1 MENKKELLKEYFNS
15 VQDENVKKFMEQCI
29 ETIPEYWF
37 TVPASSTGKYHPN
50 YALGNGGLMRHTIA
64 LLRFFD
70 RLVHNSMYGSPFTN
84 REMDLMRVAC
94 LMHDSRKSGS
104 DEDYAVNKYTRFEH
118 PILAANVV
126 RAIETEFITDE
137 EKEII
142 ANAIESHMGQW
153 NVDTYG
159 KSKVELPLPTNK
171 YQKLVHLVD
180 YLAAQKGVEVLFE
193 NFIAEPHPTED
204 LNKVETVDTYVFQF
218 GKYKGMKLTEVKEQ
232 HPDYIDWAKDNI
244 DREPL
249 ATLLKQ
255 I

>member
-1 MENKKELLKEYFNS
+1 MENKKELLKEYFDS

-29 ETIPEYWF
+29 ETIPEYWY

-70 RLVHNSMYGSPFTN
+70 RLVRNTMYGSPFTN
-84 REMDLMRVAC
+84 REMDLLRVAC

-104 DEDYAVNKYTRFEH
+104 DEDFAVSKYTKFDH

-126 RAIETEFITDE
+126 RSIETEYITDE
-137 EKEII
+137 EKEMI

-171 YQKLVHLVD
+171 YQKIVHLVD
-180 YLAAQKGVEVLFE
+180 YLAAQKGVEVQFDG
-193 NFIAEPHPTED
+193 FKTETTVNESVD
-204 LNKVETVDTYVFQF
+204 NATVDTYVFPF
-218 GKYKGMKLTEVKEQ
+218 GKYKGMKLTEVNEKF
-232 HPDYIDWAKDNI
+232 PDYIDWAKKNI
-244 DREPL
+244 DHEPL
-249 ATLLKQ
+249 KSFLKQ
-255 I
+255 L

>member
-1 MENKKELLKEYFNS
+1 MENKKELLKEYFDS

-29 ETIPEYWF
+29 ETIPEYWY

-70 RLVHNSMYGSPFTN
+70 RLVRNTMYGSPFTN
-84 REMDLMRVAC
+84 REMDLLRVAC

-104 DEDYAVNKYTRFEH
+104 DEDFAVSKYTKFDH

-126 RAIETEFITDE
+126 RSIETEYITDE
-137 EKEII
+137 EKEMI

-171 YQKLVHLVD
+171 YQKIVHLVD
-180 YLAAQKGVEVLFE
+180 YLAAQKGVEVQFDG
-193 NFIAEPHPTED
+193 FKTETTV
-204 LNKVETVDTYVFQF
+204 NESVANATVDTYVFPF
-218 GKYKGMKLTEVKEQ
+218 GKYKGMKLTEVNEKF
-232 HPDYIDWAKDNI
+232 PDYIDWAKKNI
-244 DREPL
+244 DHEPL
-249 ATLLKQ
+249 MSLLKQ
-255 I
+255 L

>member
-1 MENKKELLKEYFNS
+1 MENKKELLKEYFDS

-29 ETIPEYWF
+29 ETIPEYWY

-70 RLVHNSMYGSPFTN
+70 RLVRNTMYGSPFTN
-84 REMDLMRVAC
+84 REMDLLRVAC

-104 DEDYAVNKYTRFEH
+104 DEDFAVSKYTKFDH

-126 RAIETEFITDE
+126 RSIKTEYITDE
-137 EKEII
+137 EKEMI

-171 YQKLVHLVD
+171 YQKIVHLVD
-180 YLAAQKGVEVLFE
+180 YLAAQKGIEVQFDG
-193 NFIAEPHPTED
+193 FKAETTVNESVD
-204 LNKVETVDTYVFQF
+204 NATVDTYVFPF
-218 GKYKGMKLTEVKEQ
+218 GKYKGMKLTEVNEKF
-232 HPDYIDWAKDNI
+232 PDYIDWAKKNI
-244 DREPL
+244 DHEPL
-249 ATLLKQ
+249 MSLLKQ
-255 I
+255 L

>member
-1 MENKKELLKEYFNS
+1 MENKKELLKEYFDS

-29 ETIPEYWF
+29 ETIPEYWY

-70 RLVHNSMYGSPFTN
+70 RLVRNTMYGSPFTN
-84 REMDLMRVAC
+84 REMDLLRVAC

-104 DEDYAVNKYTRFEH
+104 DEDFAISKYTKFDH

-126 RAIETEFITDE
+126 RSIKTEYITDE
-137 EKEII
+137 EKEMI

-171 YQKLVHLVD
+171 YQKIVHLVD
-180 YLAAQKGVEVLFE
+180 YLAAQKGIEVQFDG
-193 NFIAEPHPTED
+193 FKAETTVNESVD
-204 LNKVETVDTYVFQF
+204 NATVDTYVFPF
-218 GKYKGMKLTEVKEQ
+218 GKYKGMKLTEVNEKF
-232 HPDYIDWAKDNI
+232 PDYIDWAKKNI
-244 DREPL
+244 DHEPL
-249 ATLLKQ
+249 ISLLKQ
-255 I
+255 L

>member
-1 MENKKELLKEYFNS
+1 MENKKELLKEYFDS

-29 ETIPEYWF
+29 ETIPEYWY

-70 RLVHNSMYGSPFTN
+70 RLVRNTMYGSPFTN
-84 REMDLMRVAC
+84 REMDLLRVAC

-104 DEDYAVNKYTRFEH
+104 DEDFAVSKYTKFDH

-126 RAIETEFITDE
+126 RSIETEYITDE
-137 EKEII
+137 EKEMI

-171 YQKLVHLVD
+171 YQKIVHLVD
-180 YLAAQKGVEVLFE
+180 YLAAQKGVEVLFDGFTTE
-193 NFIAEPHPTED
+193 NNNSENINTNA
-204 LNKVETVDTYVFQF
+204 TVDTYVFTF
-218 GKYKGMKLTEVKEQ
+218 GKYKGLKLTEVNEK
-232 HPDYIDWAKDNI
+232 HPDYIDWARKTI
-244 DREPL
+244 DHEPL
-249 ATLLKQ
+249 KSLLKQ
-255 I
+255 L

>member
-1 MENKKELLKEYFNS
+1 MENKKELLKEYFDS

-29 ETIPEYWF
+29 ETIPEYWY

-70 RLVHNSMYGSPFTN
+70 RLVRNTMYGSPFTN
-84 REMDLMRVAC
+84 REMDLLRVAC

-104 DEDYAVNKYTRFEH
+104 DEDFAVSKYTKFDH

-126 RAIETEFITDE
+126 RSIETEYITDE
-137 EKEII
+137 EKEMI

-171 YQKLVHLVD
+171 YQKIVHLVD
-180 YLAAQKGVEVLFE
+180 YLAAQKGVEVQFDG
-193 NFIAEPHPTED
+193 FKTETTVNESVD
-204 LNKVETVDTYVFQF
+204 NATVDTYVFPF
-218 GKYKGMKLTEVKEQ
+218 GKYKGMKLTEVNEKF
-232 HPDYIDWAKDNI
+232 PDYIDWAKKTI
-244 DREPL
+244 DHEPL
-249 ATLLKQ
+249 KSFLKQ
-255 I
+255 L

>member
-1 MENKKELLKEYFNS
+1 MENKKELLKEYFDS

-29 ETIPEYWF
+29 ETIPEYWY

-70 RLVHNSMYGSPFTN
+70 RLVRNTMYGSPFTN
-84 REMDLMRVAC
+84 REMDLLRVAC

-104 DEDYAVNKYTRFEH
+104 DEEFAVNKYTKFNH

-126 RAIETEFITDE
+126 RSIETEYITDE
-137 EKEII
+137 EKEMI

-171 YQKLVHLVD
+171 YQKIVHLVD
-180 YLAAQKGVEVLFE
+180 YLAAQKGVEVQFDG
-193 NFIAEPHPTED
+193 FKTETTVNESVD
-204 LNKVETVDTYVFQF
+204 NATVDTYVFPF
-218 GKYKGMKLTEVKEQ
+218 GKYKGMKLTEVNEKF
-232 HPDYIDWAKDNI
+232 PDYIDWAKKNI
-244 DREPL
+244 DHEPL
-249 ATLLKQ
+249 MNLLKQ
-255 I
+255 L

>member
-1 MENKKELLKEYFNS
+1 MENKKELLKEYFDS

-29 ETIPEYWF
+29 ETIPEYWY

-70 RLVHNSMYGSPFTN
+70 RLVRNTMYGSPFTN
-84 REMDLMRVAC
+84 REMDLLRVAC

-104 DEDYAVNKYTRFEH
+104 DEDFAVSKYTKFDH

-126 RAIETEFITDE
+126 RSIETEYITDE
-137 EKEII
+137 EKEMI

-171 YQKLVHLVD
+171 YQKIVHLVD
-180 YLAAQKGVEVLFE
+180 YLAAQKGVEVQFDG
-193 NFIAEPHPTED
+193 FKTETTVNESVD
-204 LNKVETVDTYVFQF
+204 NATVDTYVFPF
-218 GKYKGMKLTEVKEQ
+218 GKYKGMKLTEVNEKF
-232 HPDYIDWAKDNI
+232 PDYIDWAKKNI
-244 DREPL
+244 DHEPL
-249 ATLLKQ
+249 MNLLKQ
-255 I
+255 L

>member
-1 MENKKELLKEYFNS
+1 MENKKELLKEYFDS
-15 VQDENVKKFMEQCI
+15 IQDENVKKFMEQCI
-29 ETIPEYWF
+29 ETIPEYWY

-70 RLVHNSMYGSPFTN
+70 RLVRNTMYGSPFTN
-84 REMDLMRVAC
+84 REMDLLRVAC

-104 DEDYAVNKYTRFEH
+104 DEDFAISKYTKFDH

-126 RAIETEFITDE
+126 RSIETEYITDE
-137 EKEII
+137 EKEMV

-171 YQKLVHLVD
+171 YQKIVHLVD
-180 YLAAQKGVEVLFE
+180 YLAAQKGVEVQFDG
-193 NFIAEPHPTED
+193 FKAETTV
-204 LNKVETVDTYVFQF
+204 NKSVDNATVDTYVFPF
-218 GKYKGMKLTEVKEQ
+218 GKYKGMKLTEVNEKF
-232 HPDYIDWAKDNI
+232 PDYIDWAKKNI
-244 DREPL
+244 DHEPL
-249 ATLLKQ
+249 MSLLKQ
-255 I
+255 L

>member
-1 MENKKELLKEYFNS
+1 MENKKELLKEYFDS
-15 VQDENVKKFMEQCI
+15 IQDENVKKFMEQCI
-29 ETIPEYWF
+29 ETIPEYWY

-70 RLVHNSMYGSPFTN
+70 RLVRNTMYGSPFTN
-84 REMDLMRVAC
+84 REMDLLRVAC

-104 DEDYAVNKYTRFEH
+104 DEDFAISKYTKFDH

-126 RAIETEFITDE
+126 RSIETEYITDE
-137 EKEII
+137 EKEMV

-171 YQKLVHLVD
+171 YQKIVHLVD
-180 YLAAQKGVEVLFE
+180 YLAAQKGVEVQFDG
-193 NFIAEPHPTED
+193 FKAETTVNESVD
-204 LNKVETVDTYVFQF
+204 NATVDTYVFPF
-218 GKYKGMKLTEVKEQ
+218 GKYKGMKLTEVNEKF
-232 HPDYIDWAKDNI
+232 PDYIDWAKKNI
-244 DREPL
+244 DHEPL
-249 ATLLKQ
+249 MSLLKQ
-255 I
+255 L

>member
-1 MENKKELLKEYFNS
+1 MENKKELLKEYFDS

-29 ETIPEYWF
+29 ETIPEYWY
-37 TVPASSTGKYHPN
+37 TVPASSTEKYHPN

-70 RLVHNSMYGSPFTN
+70 RLVRNTMYGSPFTN
-84 REMDLMRVAC
+84 REMDLLRVAC

-104 DEDYAVNKYTRFEH
+104 DEDFAVSKYTKFDH

-126 RAIETEFITDE
+126 RSIETEYITDE
-137 EKEII
+137 EKEMI

-171 YQKLVHLVD
+171 YQKIVHLVD
-180 YLAAQKGVEVLFE
+180 YLAAQKGVEVQFDG
-193 NFIAEPHPTED
+193 FKTETTVNESVD
-204 LNKVETVDTYVFQF
+204 NATVDTYVFPF
-218 GKYKGMKLTEVKEQ
+218 GKYKGMKLTEVNEKF
-232 HPDYIDWAKDNI
+232 PDYIDWAKKNI
-244 DREPL
+244 DHEPL
-249 ATLLKQ
+249 MSLLKQ
-255 I
+255 L

>member
-1 MENKKELLKEYFNS
+1 MENKKELLKEYFDS

-64 LLRFFD
+64 LLRFFNK
-70 RLVHNSMYGSPFTN
+70 LVRNNMYGSPFTN
-84 REMDLMRVAC
+84 REMNLLRVAC

-104 DEDYAVNKYTRFEH
+104 DEDFAISKYTKFDH

-126 RAIETEFITDE
+126 RSIETEYITDE
-137 EKEII
+137 EKEMV

-171 YQKLVHLVD
+171 YQKIVHLVD
-180 YLAAQKGVEVLFE
+180 YLAAQKGVEVQFDG
-193 NFIAEPHPTED
+193 FKTETTVNESVD
-204 LNKVETVDTYVFQF
+204 NATVDTYVFPF
-218 GKYKGMKLTEVKEQ
+218 GKYKGMKLTEVNEKF
-232 HPDYIDWAKDNI
+232 PDYIDWAKKNI
-244 DREPL
+244 DHEPL
-249 ATLLKQ
+249 MSLLKQ
-255 I
+255 L

>member
-1 MENKKELLKEYFNS
+1 MEEKKKMLSEYFNS

-70 RLVHNSMYGSPFTN
+70 RLVRNSMYGSPFTN

-104 DEDYAVNKYTRFEH
+104 DEDFAKSKYTKFDH

-126 RAIETEFITDE
+126 RSIETEYITDD
-137 EKEII
+137 EKELI

-180 YLAAQKGVEVLFE
+180 YLAAQKGVEVMFDGYVPE
-193 NFIAEPHPTED
+193 SSKANES
-204 LNKVETVDTYVFQF
+204 VETATVDTYVFQF
-218 GKYKGMKLTEVKEQ
+218 GKYKGMKLTEVNEQ
-232 HPDYIDWAKDNI
+232 HPDYIDWAKENI

-255 I
+255 L

>member
-1 MENKKELLKEYFNS
+1 MENKKELLKEYFDS

-29 ETIPEYWF
+29 ETIPEYWY

-70 RLVHNSMYGSPFTN
+70 RLVRNTMYGSPFTN
-84 REMDLMRVAC
+84 REMDLLRVAC

-104 DEDYAVNKYTRFEH
+104 DEDFAVSKYTKFDH

-126 RAIETEFITDE
+126 RSIETEYITDE
-137 EKEII
+137 EKEMI

-171 YQKLVHLVD
+171 YQKIVHLVD
-180 YLAAQKGVEVLFE
+180 YLAAQKGVEVQFDG
-193 NFIAEPHPTED
+193 FKTETIVNESVD
-204 LNKVETVDTYVFQF
+204 NATVDTYVFPF
-218 GKYKGMKLTEVKEQ
+218 GKYKGMKLTEVNEKF
-232 HPDYIDWAKDNI
+232 PDYIDWAKKNI
-244 DREPL
+244 DHEPL
-249 ATLLKQ
+249 KSFLKQ
-255 I
+255 L

>member
-1 MENKKELLKEYFNS
+1 MENKKELLKEYFDS

-29 ETIPEYWF
+29 ETIPEYWY

-70 RLVHNSMYGSPFTN
+70 RLVRNTMYGSPFTN
-84 REMDLMRVAC
+84 REMDLLRVAC

-104 DEDYAVNKYTRFEH
+104 DEDFAISKYTKFDH

-126 RAIETEFITDE
+126 RSIETEYITDE
-137 EKEII
+137 EKEMI

-171 YQKLVHLVD
+171 YQKIVHLVD
-180 YLAAQKGVEVLFE
+180 YLAAQKGIEIQFDG
-193 NFIAEPHPTED
+193 FKTETTVNESVD
-204 LNKVETVDTYVFQF
+204 NATVDTYVFPF
-218 GKYKGMKLTEVKEQ
+218 GKYKGMKLTEVNEKF
-232 HPDYIDWAKDNI
+232 PDYIDWAKKNI
-244 DREPL
+244 DHEPL
-249 ATLLKQ
+249 MSLLKQ
-255 I
+255 L

>member
-1 MENKKELLKEYFNS
+1 MENKKELLKEYFDS

-29 ETIPEYWF
+29 ETIPEYWY

-70 RLVHNSMYGSPFTN
+70 RLVRNTMYGNPFTN
-84 REMDLMRVAC
+84 REMDLLRVAC

-104 DEDYAVNKYTRFEH
+104 DEDFAVSKYTKFDH

-126 RAIETEFITDE
+126 RSIETEYITDE
-137 EKEII
+137 EKEMI

-171 YQKLVHLVD
+171 YQKIVHLVD
-180 YLAAQKGVEVLFE
+180 YLAAQKGVEVQFDG
-193 NFIAEPHPTED
+193 FKTETTVNESVD
-204 LNKVETVDTYVFQF
+204 NATVDTYVFPF
-218 GKYKGMKLTEVKEQ
+218 GKYKGMKLTEVNEKF
-232 HPDYIDWAKDNI
+232 PDYIDWAKKNI
-244 DREPL
+244 DHEPL
-249 ATLLKQ
+249 MSLLKQ
-255 I
+255 L

>member
-1 MENKKELLKEYFNS
+1 MENKKELLKEYFDS

-29 ETIPEYWF
+29 ETIPEYWY

-70 RLVHNSMYGSPFTN
+70 RLVRNTMYGSPFTN
-84 REMDLMRVAC
+84 REMDLLRVAC

-104 DEDYAVNKYTRFEH
+104 DEDFAISKYTKFDH

-126 RAIETEFITDE
+126 RSIDTEYITDE
-137 EKEII
+137 EKEMI

-171 YQKLVHLVD
+171 YQKIVHLVD
-180 YLAAQKGVEVLFE
+180 YLAAQKGIEVQFDG
-193 NFIAEPHPTED
+193 FKAETTVNESVD
-204 LNKVETVDTYVFQF
+204 NATVDTYVFPF
-218 GKYKGMKLTEVKEQ
+218 GKYKGMKLTEVNEKF
-232 HPDYIDWAKDNI
+232 PDYIDWAKKNI
-244 DREPL
+244 DHEPL
-249 ATLLKQ
+249 MSLLKQ
-255 I
+255 L

>member
-15 VQDENVKKFMEQCI
+15 IQDENVKKFMEQCI
-29 ETIPEYWF
+29 ETIPEYWY

-64 LLRFFD
+64 LLRFFN
-70 RLVHNSMYGSPFTN
+70 RLVRNTMYGSPFTN
-84 REMDLMRVAC
+84 REMDLLRVAC

-104 DEDYAVNKYTRFEH
+104 DEDFAISKYTKFDH

-126 RAIETEFITDE
+126 RSIETEYITDE
-137 EKEII
+137 EKEMV

-171 YQKLVHLVD
+171 YQKIIHLVD
-180 YLAAQKGVEVLFE
+180 YLAAQKGVEVQFDG
-193 NFIAEPHPTED
+193 FKTETTVNESVD
-204 LNKVETVDTYVFQF
+204 NVTVDTYVFPF
-218 GKYKGMKLTEVKEQ
+218 GKYNGMKLTEVNEKF
-232 HPDYIDWAKDNI
+232 PDYIVWAKKNI
-244 DREPL
+244 DHEPL
-249 ATLLKQ
+249 MSLLKQ
-255 I
+255 L

>member
-1 MENKKELLKEYFNS
+1 MENKKELLKEYFDS

-29 ETIPEYWF
+29 ETIPEYWY

-70 RLVHNSMYGSPFTN
+70 RLVRNTMYGSPFTN
-84 REMDLMRVAC
+84 REMDLLRVAC

-104 DEDYAVNKYTRFEH
+104 DEDFAVSKYTKFDH

-126 RAIETEFITDE
+126 RSIETEYITDE
-137 EKEII
+137 EKEMI

-171 YQKLVHLVD
+171 YQKIVHLVD
-180 YLAAQKGVEVLFE
+180 YLAAQKGVEVQFDG
-193 NFIAEPHPTED
+193 FKTETTVNESVD
-204 LNKVETVDTYVFQF
+204 NATVDTYVFPF
-218 GKYKGMKLTEVKEQ
+218 GKYKGMKLTEVNEKF
-232 HPDYIDWAKDNI
+232 PDYIDWTKKNI
-244 DREPL
+244 DHEPL
-249 ATLLKQ
+249 MNLLKQ
-255 I
+255 L

>member
-1 MENKKELLKEYFNS
+1 MEDKKKILKEYFDS

-29 ETIPEYWF
+29 ETIPEYWY

-70 RLVHNSMYGSPFTN
+70 RLVRNTMYGSPFTN
-84 REMDLMRVAC
+84 REMDLLRVAC

-104 DEDYAVNKYTRFEH
+104 DEDFAVSKYTKFDH

-126 RAIETEFITDE
+126 RSIETEYITDE
-137 EKEII
+137 EKEMI

-171 YQKLVHLVD
+171 YQKIVHLVD
-180 YLAAQKGVEVLFE
+180 YLAAQKGVEVMFDGFTPE
-193 NFIAEPHPTED
+193 NNNRENINA
-204 LNKVETVDTYVFQF
+204 NVTVDTYVFTF
-218 GKYKGMKLTEVKEQ
+218 GKYKGLKLTEVNEKY
-232 HPDYIDWAKDNI
+232 PDYIEWAKKTI
-244 DREPL
+244 DHEPL
-249 ATLLKQ
+249 KSFLKQ
-255 I
+255 L

>member
-1 MENKKELLKEYFNS
+1 MENKKELLKEYFDS

-29 ETIPEYWF
+29 ETIPEYWY

-70 RLVHNSMYGSPFTN
+70 RLVRNTMYGSPFTN
-84 REMDLMRVAC
+84 REMDLLRVAC

-104 DEDYAVNKYTRFEH
+104 DEDFAVSKYTKFDH

-126 RAIETEFITDE
+126 RSIETEYITDE
-137 EKEII
+137 EKEMI

-159 KSKVELPLPTNK
+159 KSKAELPLPTNK
-171 YQKLVHLVD
+171 YQKIVHLVD
-180 YLAAQKGVEVLFE
+180 YLAAQKGVEVQFDG
-193 NFIAEPHPTED
+193 FKTETTVNESVD
-204 LNKVETVDTYVFQF
+204 NATVDTYVFPF
-218 GKYKGMKLTEVKEQ
+218 GKYKGMKLTEVNEKF
-232 HPDYIDWAKDNI
+232 PDYIDWAKKTI
-244 DREPL
+244 DHEPL
-249 ATLLKQ
+249 KSFLKQ
-255 I
+255 L